1 MRLSAHQVLV
11 ALSVSLLG
19 GVLLGS
25 LYTVLQP
32 WLYIA
37 MAVACVWVGIR
48 GYRLPA
54 SVTAGWR
61 VWVWAVMPWL
71 VLGFCVGCLR
81 VQAVLAEPNQ
91 YAAVLGSKVDLEALV
106 VAEPDIRSNHQ
117 LVTIR
122 PDGLTQNLLVTMPL
136 TNRYVYGD
144 TVWVRGKVVAPKLF
158 DDFDYPGYLA
168 RFNVFGLVRY
178 PKMIVL
184 QQDKGNWL
192 VRELFAFKRGVVR
205 RVLYLF
211 GQEQGRLLLGIL
223 IGAKQGLPQTIID
236 NFSRTGTS
244 HIMAVSGFNISILLV
259 ALGYASYVFGRKASN
274 ALGVLIVVLFVIV
287 AGPTSSVLRAAG
299 MGLLVIL
306 ATTGRRLYMPI
317 GALLCVAA
325 GMAFINPRVVFWD
338 VGFQLSGAATLG
350 ILVGLPVL
358 ERWFGTRNKIL
369 ESLAVTAAAILF
381 TVPISMWRFGTL
393 STVALVANA
402 FVVPLVPLVMG
413 LGTLSLLPFMGS
425 GFALLCS
432 GLLQLILWV
441 VAFFAHPTWASV
453 RVSMSGVWVVLWYV
467 GLATCVYFA
476 YGRHRRH

>member
-1 MRLSAHQVLV
+1 MRLSAHRVLV

-19 GVLLGS
+19 GVLFGS
-25 LYTVLQP
+25 LYTVSQP
-32 WLYIA
+32 WLYGA
-37 MAVACVWVGIR
+37 MAVACAWLGVR
-48 GYRLPA
+48 GYGSSVPA
-54 SVTAGWR
+54 IAGWR
-61 VWVWAVMPWL
+61 VWVSAVMPWL

-81 VQAVLAEPNQ
+81 VQAALAEPNQ

-106 VAEPDIRSNHQ
+106 VAEPDIRSNYQ

-122 PDGLTQNLLVTMPL
+122 PNGATQNLLVTMPL
-136 TNRYVYGD
+136 ANRYRYGD
-144 TVWVRGKVVAPKLF
+144 AVWVRGKVVAPKLF

-192 VRELFAFKRGVVR
+192 VGELFAFKREVVK

-223 IGAKQGLPQTIID
+223 IGAKQGLPQTTVD
-236 NFSRTGTS
+236 TFSRTGTS

-259 ALGYASYVFGRKASN
+259 ALGYASYVLGRRASN
-274 ALGVLIVVLFVIV
+274 ALGVLIVVLFVLV

-299 MGLLVIL
+299 MGMLVIL

-325 GMAFINPRVVFWD
+325 GMAFINPRVVYWD

-350 ILVGLPVL
+350 ILAGMPAF
-358 ERWFGTRNKIL
+358 ERWFGARHKIA

-402 FVVPLVPLVMG
+402 FVVPLIPFVMA
-413 LGTLSLLPFMGS
+413 LGTLSLLPFVGP

-432 GLLQLILWV
+432 GLLQFILWV

-453 RVSMSGVWVVLWYV
+453 QVSISGVWVVLWYV
-467 GLATCVYFA
+467 GLAVCAYIV
-476 YGRHRRH
+476 YGRR